1 MNRANEVRTRAAS
14 PVAGRTLGIAMLV
27 GAPWPLSSQ
36 AQDATIRLEP
46 GPLVVAVE
54 RLADALS
61 RTMVLGHG
69 VEGVLGA
76 PMEGESGAVIDAL
89 ATQFELSIHDDGT
102 NLFVDSADRELVRFV
117 ALVPDAMRRVRIAL
131 EGVPPIDEL
140 RVHLVEAGVLLSG
153 DRRHV
158 DALERALRIEAR
170 RAVGETVVGEP
181 ETSRAIAEGASPG
194 TSGGEVP
201 ATTDGRSVTTPE
213 ASVSSSAPTD
223 DPSSSST
230 PPISAGRPES
240 PPDAPVETPA
250 EPEEGTP
257 TEPAPTTPAP
267 RPPLPR
273 TPIEPP
279 RDIESIPGFGDELPR

>member
-1 MNRANEVRTRAAS
+1 MNRANEFRTRAAC
-14 PVAGRTLGIAMLV
+14 PIAGGTLGVAMLV
-27 GAPWPLSSQ
+27 GASWPLSSP

-69 VEGVLGA
+69 VEGVLRA
-76 PMEGESGAVIDAL
+76 PMEGESAAVLDAL
-89 ATQFELSIHDDGT
+89 ATRFELSIHDDGT
-102 NLFVDSADRELVRFV
+102 SLFVDSADRELVRFV

-131 EGVPPIDEL
+131 EGVPPVDDL

-158 DALERALRIEAR
+158 DALERALQIEAR

-181 ETSRAIAEGASPG
+181 ETSTAIAEEGPPSTPA
-194 TSGGEVP
+194 GEIS
-201 ATTDGRSVTTPE
+201 ATADSRSMTAPE
-213 ASVSSSAPTD
+213 ASTPSSAPTEAPS
-223 DPSSSST
+223 PSSTLPTST
-230 PPISAGRPES
+230 DRPDP
-240 PPDAPVETPA
+240 PPDASDETLA
-250 EPEEGTP
+250 EPEDR
-257 TEPAPTTPAP
+257 TPAP
-267 RPPLPR
+267 RPSVPH
-273 TPIEPP
+273 TPVEPP